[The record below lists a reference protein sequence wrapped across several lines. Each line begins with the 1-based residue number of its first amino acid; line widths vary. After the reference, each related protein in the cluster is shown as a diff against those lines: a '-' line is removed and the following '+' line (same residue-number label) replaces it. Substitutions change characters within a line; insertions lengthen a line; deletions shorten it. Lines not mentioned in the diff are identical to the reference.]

1 MENTT
6 NLLKQVIEE
15 GHVKFHAYDEFS
27 DIEVI
32 ERGSLGAVYKATWND
47 HGMIVALKS
56 KFIKKEGNSKTDT
69 QLLDKFIN
77 DMKLHK
83 KVDYHPNILQFY
95 GISQGIKV

>member
-77 DMKLHK
+77 D
-83 KVDYHPNILQFY
+83 V
-95 GISQGIKV
+95 GISSFFYLLINLYQYTYCFFLI